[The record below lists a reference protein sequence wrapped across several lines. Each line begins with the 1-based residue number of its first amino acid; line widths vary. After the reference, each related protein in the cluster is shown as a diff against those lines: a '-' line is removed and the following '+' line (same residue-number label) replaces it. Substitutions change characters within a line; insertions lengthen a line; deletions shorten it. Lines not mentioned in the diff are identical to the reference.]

1 MIPLKEET
9 NTKKFSPVT
18 VDARDES
25 GQIIFSAELQSASI
39 RLSDELT
46 LTMTVRKPIGVPTEF
61 PRIESSI
68 SSLVVVQSR
77 DLLPRLEGNSE
88 ILQRVYRL
96 APQNVGQQQ
105 LLLPPLWINPLTSDL
120 GTSDLGT
127 SDLKTGQIP
136 QSQSQE
142 SNSGGLTN
150 PRSFIELPVLQFE
163 VTSQLSTS
171 TVTLDDLRSPIER
184 LEPSD
189 RQLNMTSLGLIALL
203 LGLFCAVGLGVVVY
217 RRRKL
222 RRQND
227 CTPKQKALTELQQ
240 LIDAE
245 LWRRDSKSHYVELSS
260 IVRKYF
266 ESAVGIHA
274 PEQTTEEF
282 LKEIQSSQI
291 FPADLKQQLARFL
304 ELSDLVKFA
313 GVKPQRDEILASQQ
327 AAEAVICAQL
337 RCESVAVELLELNAA
352 AKSSFETAVGLES
365 NVQLK
370 SANSQAARSS
380 R

>member
-9 NTKKFSPVT
+9 NTKNSSPVT

-25 GQIIFSAELQSASI
+25 GQITFSAELQSASI

-77 DLLPRLEGNSE
+77 DLLPRLDGNSE

-96 APQNVGQQQ
+96 APQNIGQQQ
-105 LLLPPLWINPLTSDL
+105 LLLPPLWINPSA
-120 GTSDLGT
+120 
-127 SDLKTGQIP
+127 SDLKTGQIS

-142 SNSGGLTN
+142 SNSGALTN
-150 PRSFIELPVLQFE
+150 SRSFIELPVLQFE
-163 VTSQLSTS
+163 VSSQLSTS

-352 AKSSFETAVGLES
+352 AKSSFETAAGLES

-370 SANSQAARSS
+370 SADSHAARSS